1 MSDEFSFNELRSLI
15 REGLEEKFPGRLVEA
30 AGQGM
35 VSTTGGEELT
45 VKVPEFTIDPSWIGR
60 DVAQATNEESYKR
73 FVGTITS
80 AGLASA
86 NINDVKGFIAKM
98 NQFAKTVPDA
108 KKDYSVAISRIMV
121 LKTLYSLAKAELA
134 LSAGFLLERWVAM
147 VFDGTVIKTSEPG
160 VVDVTFKGAEVSL
173 KFLKLGGNITGSK
186 KKLMQDVEK
195 GTTVNYIICEKP
207 SKGSEEIRFFSFLIG
222 PEQVDVLMGAKTQ
235 EKKASKLPEKEEG
248 LLEEDEAKRFSVTL
262 TQIKNSGIA
271 VDYLGAID
279 LADID
284 VTAQKIMNQLNAVFK
299 GLVGEVQDLSKQ
311 VNILVGSI
319 GEKEKTKTAAKT
331 AGERAKEAETS
342 AKDIEKTA

>member
-1 MSDEFSFNELRSLI
+1 MSDFSFDELKRLI
-15 REGLEEKFPGRLVEA
+15 KEQLSERFPARLVEA
-30 AGQGM
+30 SGQGM
-35 VSTTGGEELT
+35 VSATGGEELI
-45 VKVPEFTIDPSWIGR
+45 VKVPEFTIDPSWISR
-60 DVAQATNEESYKR
+60 NVEQATNEESYKR
-73 FVGTITS
+73 FVGVITS

-86 NINDVKGFIAKM
+86 NINDVKGFITKM
-98 NQFAKTVPDA
+98 NQFAKAVPDA

-134 LSAGFLLERWVAM
+134 LSAGFLLERWMAM
-147 VFDGTVIKTSEPG
+147 VFDGDVIKTSEPG
-160 VVDVTFKGAEVSL
+160 IVDVTFKGAKVSL
-173 KFLKLGGNITGSK
+173 KFLKLGGKVTGSK

-248 LLEEDEAKRFSVTL
+248 LLEEGKTERFSVTL

-284 VTAQKIMNQLNAVFK
+284 VTAQKIMDQLNVVFK
-299 GLVGEVQDLSKQ
+299 GLVGEVQGLSKQ
-311 VNILVGSI
+311 VEILVGAI

-342 AKDIEKTA
+342 AADIEKSA